1 MSVVL
6 HSYMCIGQ
14 MIKNFDSQD
23 VEFTLKENGD
33 VEWKFPD
40 NQVNLKTA
48 SASELHKIVLQLPKN
63 SPMVICILSRSD
75 FLSLTV
81 TPLKFFVRGTASL
94 LLFFSGEA
102 QTS

>member
-1 MSVVL
+1 
-6 HSYMCIGQ
+6 

-40 NQVNLKTA
+40 NQVNL
-48 SASELHKIVLQLPKN
+48 SQSVGWECIR
-63 SPMVICILSRSD
+63 ICILSRSD
-75 FLSLTV
+75 FPSLTV

>member
-1 MSVVL
+1 MV
-6 HSYMCIGQ
+6 
-14 MIKNFDSQD
+14 KNFDSQD

-40 NQVNLKTA
+40 NQVNLSQSVSWLRVPQNYT
-48 SASELHKIVLQLPKN
+48 
-63 SPMVICILSRSD
+63 ICILSRSD

>member
-1 MSVVL
+1 
-6 HSYMCIGQ
+6 
-14 MIKNFDSQD
+14 MIKNFDLQD

-40 NQVNLKTA
+40 NQVSL
-48 SASELHKIVLQLPKN
+48 SQSVIWLQVP
-63 SPMVICILSRSD
+63 SRICILSRSD
-75 FLSLTV
+75 FPSLTV